1 MADDDAVA
9 LMEASQGTALW
20 LGDGTCAGGGASD
33 AAHRYS
39 TLTSNALG
47 LAEANHA
54 ATGVGF
60 ATKPDI
66 GSQVDAASKLASAG
80 VAYVFLM
87 AGLADSYDSLGS
99 MRSTVAA
106 AVRAAAK
113 AWPKAR
119 VVVGVA
125 PGCLT
130 GLDDDKL
137 GKMELVWTAI
147 RLGAGDAGALVC
159 DGLWKVC
166 GSDPALCSSGR
177 LPNDD
182 GHALLA
188 ESIEASVR
196 EDQGEP
202 LDQPIENLTRVVAS
216 GGGDWLSRSLRESRR
231 REAEK
236 REANRPTGTE
246 LSNITSKL
254 EDVTKG
260 QALMQAI
267 QQQMLDQLKQQQ
279 ETLEKQQRQLETQQD
294 QLKRQSDQLKRQ
306 SDQLKRQQETLTGIV
321 GQQGDT
327 VESLKS
333 ITAQLASQQTKIQQ
347 TITKCYGEFEHLS
360 KVLGGQNIIY
370 NPMFPPSW

>member
-1 MADDDAVA
+1 MADDDTIAS
-9 LMEASQGTALW
+9 MEASQGTALW

-39 TLTSNALG
+39 TLASKALG
-47 LAEANHA
+47 LVEANHA

-60 ATKPDI
+60 ATQPDV
-66 GSQVDAASKLASAG
+66 GSQVDAASKLGLAG

-87 AGLADSYDSLGS
+87 AGITDSYDSLGG
-99 MRSTVAA
+99 MRSATAA

-119 VVVGVA
+119 VVAGVA

-202 LDQPIENLTRVVAS
+202 LDRPVEHLTRVVTS
-216 GGGDWLSRSLRESRR
+216 GGADWLSRSMLASRR

-267 QQQMLDQLKQQQ
+267 QQQMLDQLKRQQKMLESQQDQLKQQQ
-279 ETLEKQQRQLETQQD
+279 ETLQRQQTALEAAQKQLGQQQD
-294 QLKRQSDQLKRQ
+294 QL
-306 SDQLKRQQETLTGIV
+306 
-321 GQQGDT
+321 GQQQD
-327 VESLKS
+327 EMK
-333 ITAQLASQQTKIQQ
+333 K
-347 TITKCYGEFEHLS
+347 TITNWSENTLRPWIEKEHQKIWDAVHKLQQ
-360 KVLGGQNIIY
+360 GTNA
-370 NPMFPPSW
+370 

>member
-1 MADDDAVA
+1 MADDDTIAS
-9 LMEASQGTALW
+9 MEASQGTALW

-39 TLTSNALG
+39 TLASKALG
-47 LAEANHA
+47 LVEANHA

-60 ATKPDI
+60 ATQPDI
-66 GSQVDAASKLASAG
+66 GSQVDAASKLGLAG

-87 AGLADSYDSLGS
+87 AGITDSYDSLGG
-99 MRSTVAA
+99 MRSATAA

-119 VVVGVA
+119 VVAGVA

-182 GHALLA
+182 GHAALA

-202 LDQPIENLTRVVAS
+202 LDRPVEHLTRVVAS
-216 GGGDWLSRSLRESRR
+216 GGGDWLSRSMLASRR

-267 QQQMLDQLKQQQ
+267 QQQMLDQLKRQQKMLESQQDQLKQQQ
-279 ETLEKQQRQLETQQD
+279 ETLQRQQTALEAAQKQLGQQQD
-294 QLKRQSDQLKRQ
+294 QL
-306 SDQLKRQQETLTGIV
+306 
-321 GQQGDT
+321 GQQQD
-327 VESLKS
+327 EMK
-333 ITAQLASQQTKIQQ
+333 K
-347 TITKCYGEFEHLS
+347 TITNWSENTLRPWIEKEHQKIWDAVHKLQQ
-360 KVLGGQNIIY
+360 GTNA
-370 NPMFPPSW
+370 

>member
-87 AGLADSYDSLGS
+87 AGLADSYDSLGG

-202 LDQPIENLTRVVAS
+202 LDRPVENLTRVVAS

-267 QQQMLDQLKQQQ
+267 QQQMLELLQRQQQMLEDQQAQLKAQQ
-279 ETLEKQQRQLETQQD
+279 ETLQRQQTALESAQRQLKNQQD
-294 QLKRQSDQLKRQ
+294 QLGKQQQQL
-306 SDQLKRQQETLTGIV
+306 
-321 GQQGDT
+321 GQQQDLMKQRINEWAST
-327 VESLKS
+327 ELKPW
-333 ITAQLASQQTKIQQ
+333 IEKEHQKIWDAVHKIQQ
-347 TITKCYGEFEHLS
+347 GTKA
-360 KVLGGQNIIY
+360 
-370 NPMFPPSW
+370 

>member
-1 MADDDAVA
+1 MADDDTVA
-9 LMEASQGTALW
+9 SVEASQGTALW

-39 TLTSNALG
+39 TLASKALG
-47 LAEANHA
+47 LVEENHA
-54 ATGVGF
+54 AMGVGF
-60 ATKPDI
+60 STKPDV
-66 GSQVDAASKLASAG
+66 GSQVDAASKLGLAG

-87 AGLADSYDSLGS
+87 AGITDSYDSLGS
-99 MRSTVAA
+99 MRSVTAA

-113 AWPKAR
+113 AWPGAR
-119 VVVGVA
+119 VVAGVA

-130 GLDDDKL
+130 GLDDSAL
-137 GKMELVWTAI
+137 ERMELVWTAI
-147 RLGAGDAGALVC
+147 RLGAEDAGALVR

-166 GSDPALCSSGR
+166 GSDTALCSSGR

-188 ESIEASVR
+188 ESIETSVR

-202 LDQPIENLTRVVAS
+202 LDQPIENLTRVVTS
-216 GGGDWLSRSLRESRR
+216 GGGDWLSRSLQASRR

-267 QQQMLDQLKQQQ
+267 QQQMLDQLKRQQKM
-279 ETLEKQQRQLETQQD
+279 LENQQKQLKAQQD
-294 QLKRQSDQLKRQ
+294 QLKA
-306 SDQLKRQQETLTGIV
+306 QQETLTGIV
-321 GQQGDT
+321 GQQGAT

-370 NPMFPPSW
+370 SPMFPPSW

>member
-33 AAHRYS
+33 TAHRYS
-39 TLTSNALG
+39 TLTSKALG
-47 LAEANHA
+47 LVEENHA

-66 GSQVDAASKLASAG
+66 GSQVDAASKLGLAG
-80 VAYVFLM
+80 VTYVFLM
-87 AGLADSYDSLGS
+87 AGLADFYDSLGS
-99 MRSTVAA
+99 MRAATTA

-113 AWPKAR
+113 AWPGAR
-119 VVVGVA
+119 VVAGVA

-130 GLDDDKL
+130 GLDATL
-137 GKMELVWTAI
+137 EKMELVWTAI
-147 RLGAGDAGALVC
+147 RLGAEDAGALVC
-159 DGLWKVC
+159 DGLWKIC
-166 GSDPALCSSGR
+166 GSDPALCASGR

-182 GHALLA
+182 GHAALA

-202 LDQPIENLTRVVAS
+202 LDVPITDLTRVVAS

-267 QQQMLDQLKQQQ
+267 QRQMLDQLKRQQ
-279 ETLEKQQRQLETQQD
+279 ETLEKQQRQLETQQ
-294 QLKRQSDQLKRQ
+294 DQLKRQ

-370 NPMFPPSW
+370 SPMFPPSW

>member
-39 TLTSNALG
+39 TLTSKALG
-47 LAEANHA
+47 LVEANHA

-66 GSQVDAASKLASAG
+66 GSQVDAASKLGLAG
-80 VAYVFLM
+80 VEYVFLM
-87 AGLADSYDSLGS
+87 AGITDSYDSLGS
-99 MRSTVAA
+99 MRSATAA

-113 AWPKAR
+113 AWPGAR
-119 VVVGVA
+119 VVAGVA
-125 PGCLT
+125 PGCLA
-130 GLDDDKL
+130 GLDDAAL
-137 GKMELVWTAI
+137 ERMELVWTAI
-147 RLGAGDAGALVC
+147 RLGAGDAGALVR

-182 GHALLA
+182 GHAALA

-202 LDQPIENLTRVVAS
+202 LDRPVEHLTRVVTS
-216 GGGDWLSRSLRESRR
+216 GGADWLSRSMLASRR

-267 QQQMLDQLKQQQ
+267 QQQMLDQLKRQQKMLESQQDQLKQQQ
-279 ETLEKQQRQLETQQD
+279 ETLQRQQTALEAAQKQLGQQQD
-294 QLKRQSDQLKRQ
+294 EMKKTITNWS
-306 SDQLKRQQETLTGIV
+306 ENTLRPWIEKEHQKIWDAV
-321 GQQGDT
+321 HKLQQGT
-327 VESLKS
+327 N
-333 ITAQLASQQTKIQQ
+333 A
-347 TITKCYGEFEHLS
+347 
-360 KVLGGQNIIY
+360 
-370 NPMFPPSW
+370 

>member
-1 MADDDAVA
+1 MADDDTVA
-9 LMEASQGTALW
+9 SVEASQGTALW

-39 TLTSNALG
+39 TLASKALG
-47 LAEANHA
+47 LVEENHA
-54 ATGVGF
+54 AMGVGF
-60 ATKPDI
+60 STKPDV
-66 GSQVDAASKLASAG
+66 GSQVDAASKLGLAG

-87 AGLADSYDSLGS
+87 AGITDSYDSLGS
-99 MRSTVAA
+99 MRSVTAA

-113 AWPKAR
+113 AWPGAR
-119 VVVGVA
+119 VVAGVA

-130 GLDDDKL
+130 GLDDSAL
-137 GKMELVWTAI
+137 ERMGLVWTAI
-147 RLGAGDAGALVC
+147 RLGAGDAGALVR

-166 GSDPALCSSGR
+166 GSDTALCSSGR

-202 LDQPIENLTRVVAS
+202 LDQPVENLTRVVTS

-267 QQQMLDQLKQQQ
+267 QQQMLDQLKRQQKM
-279 ETLEKQQRQLETQQD
+279 LENQQKQLKAQQD
-294 QLKRQSDQLKRQ
+294 QLKA
-306 SDQLKRQQETLTGIV
+306 QQETLTGIV
-321 GQQGDT
+321 GQQGAT

-370 NPMFPPSW
+370 SPMFPPSW

>member
-1 MADDDAVA
+1 MADDDTIAS
-9 LMEASQGTALW
+9 MEASQGTALW

-39 TLTSNALG
+39 TLTSKALG
-47 LAEANHA
+47 LVEENHA

-66 GSQVDAASKLASAG
+66 GSQVDAASKLGWAG

-87 AGLADSYDSLGS
+87 AGITDSYDSLGS
-99 MRSTVAA
+99 MRSATAA

-113 AWPKAR
+113 AWPGAR
-119 VVVGVA
+119 VVAGVA

-130 GLDDDKL
+130 GLDDAAL
-137 GKMELVWTAI
+137 ERMELVWTAI

-166 GSDPALCSSGR
+166 GSDPALCSSGG
-177 LPNDD
+177 LPNDV

-202 LDQPIENLTRVVAS
+202 LDQPVENLTRVVTS

-267 QQQMLDQLKQQQ
+267 QQQMLDQLQRQQKMLESQQQQLKQQQ
-279 ETLEKQQRQLETQQD
+279 DALAGQQD
-294 QLKRQSDQLKRQ
+294 QL
-306 SDQLKRQQETLTGIV
+306 RQQQASLQSQQKQLESIV
-321 GQQGDT
+321 GQQGET
-327 VESLKS
+327 VASLQTV
-333 ITAQLASQQTKIQQ
+333 TADLQKQARNTSVLLNWCNVQFGAISS
-347 TITKCYGEFEHLS
+347 YVEGYVPGS
-360 KVLGGQNIIY
+360 KPALE
-370 NPMFPPSW
+370 

>member
-1 MADDDAVA
+1 MADDDTVA
-9 LMEASQGTALW
+9 LVEASQGTALW

-39 TLTSNALG
+39 TLASKALG
-47 LAEANHA
+47 LVEENHA
-54 ATGVGF
+54 AMGVGF
-60 ATKPDI
+60 STKPDV
-66 GSQVDAASKLASAG
+66 GSQVDAASKLGLAG

-87 AGLADSYDSLGS
+87 AGITDSYDSLGG
-99 MRSTVAA
+99 MRSATAA

-113 AWPKAR
+113 AWPGAR
-119 VVVGVA
+119 VVAGVA
-125 PGCLT
+125 PGCLA
-130 GLDDDKL
+130 GLDDTAL
-137 GKMELVWTAI
+137 EKMELVWTAI

-166 GSDPALCSSGR
+166 GSDPALCSSGG

-202 LDQPIENLTRVVAS
+202 LDQPVENLTRVVTS
-216 GGGDWLSRSLRESRR
+216 GGGDWLSRSLQASRR

-267 QQQMLDQLKQQQ
+267 QQQMLDQLQRQQ
-279 ETLEKQQRQLETQQD
+279 ETLEKQQEQLETQQD
-294 QLKRQSDQLKRQ
+294 QLKRQSDQLQ
-306 SDQLKRQQETLTGIV
+306 RQQETLTGIV

-333 ITAQLASQQTKIQQ
+333 ITAQLASQQTRIQQ
-347 TITKCYGEFEHLS
+347 TITKCYEEFEHLS

-370 NPMFPPSW
+370 SPMFPPSW

>member
-1 MADDDAVA
+1 MADDDTVA
-9 LMEASQGTALW
+9 SVEASQGTALW

-39 TLTSNALG
+39 TLASKALG
-47 LAEANHA
+47 LVEENHA
-54 ATGVGF
+54 AMGVGF
-60 ATKPDI
+60 STKPDV
-66 GSQVDAASKLASAG
+66 GSQVDAASKLGLAG

-87 AGLADSYDSLGS
+87 AGITDSYDSLGS
-99 MRSTVAA
+99 MRSVTAA

-113 AWPKAR
+113 AWPGAR
-119 VVVGVA
+119 VVAGVA

-130 GLDDDKL
+130 GLDDSAL
-137 GKMELVWTAI
+137 ERMELVWTAI
-147 RLGAGDAGALVC
+147 RLGAEDAGSLVC

-166 GSDPALCSSGR
+166 GSDPALCSSGG

-202 LDQPIENLTRVVAS
+202 LDQPVENLTRVVTS
-216 GGGDWLSRSLRESRR
+216 GGGDWLSRSLQASRR

-267 QQQMLDQLKQQQ
+267 QQQMLDQLKRQQKM
-279 ETLEKQQRQLETQQD
+279 LENQQD
-294 QLKRQSDQLKRQ
+294 QLKAQQDQLKA
-306 SDQLKRQQETLTGIV
+306 QQETLTGIV
-321 GQQGDT
+321 GQQGAT

-370 NPMFPPSW
+370 SPMFPPSW

>member
-1 MADDDAVA
+1 MADDDTIAS
-9 LMEASQGTALW
+9 MEASHGAALW

-39 TLTSNALG
+39 TLTSKALG
-47 LAEANHA
+47 LAEENHA
-54 ATGVGF
+54 ATGAGF
-60 ATKPDI
+60 ATTP
-66 GSQVDAASKLASAG
+66 GVASQVEAASKLALTG
-80 VAYVFLM
+80 VTYVFLM

-106 AVRAAAK
+106 TVRAAAK

-130 GLDDDKL
+130 GLDDAKL

-147 RLGAGDAGALVC
+147 RLGAEDAGALVR
-159 DGLWKVC
+159 DGLWKIC
-166 GSDPALCSSGR
+166 GSDPALCSSGG

-182 GHALLA
+182 GHAALA

-202 LDQPIENLTRVVAS
+202 LDRPVEHLTRVVTS
-216 GGGDWLSRSLRESRR
+216 GGADWLSRSMLASRR

-246 LSNITSKL
+246 LSNITAKL

-267 QQQMLDQLKQQQ
+267 QQQMLDQLKRQQKMLESQQEQLKAQQDQLKQQQ
-279 ETLEKQQRQLETQQD
+279 ETLQRQQTALEAAQKQLGQQQD
-294 QLKRQSDQLKRQ
+294 QL
-306 SDQLKRQQETLTGIV
+306 
-321 GQQGDT
+321 GQQQD
-327 VESLKS
+327 EMK
-333 ITAQLASQQTKIQQ
+333 K
-347 TITKCYGEFEHLS
+347 TITNWSENTLRPWIEKEHQKIWDAVHKLQQ
-360 KVLGGQNIIY
+360 GTNA
-370 NPMFPPSW
+370 

>member
-1 MADDDAVA
+1 MADDDTIAS
-9 LMEASQGTALW
+9 MEASQGTALW

-39 TLTSNALG
+39 TLTSKALG
-47 LAEANHA
+47 LVEANHA

-60 ATKPDI
+60 ATEPDV
-66 GSQVDAASKLASAG
+66 GSQVDAASKLGLAG

-87 AGLADSYDSLGS
+87 AGITDSYDSLGS
-99 MRSTVAA
+99 MRSATAA
-106 AVRAAAK
+106 AVRTAAK
-113 AWPKAR
+113 AWPGAR
-119 VVVGVA
+119 VVAGVA

-130 GLDDDKL
+130 GLDDAAL
-137 GKMELVWTAI
+137 ERMGLVWTAI

-182 GHALLA
+182 GHAALA

-202 LDQPIENLTRVVAS
+202 LDAPITDLTRVVAS

-260 QALMQAI
+260 QALMQVI
-267 QQQMLDQLKQQQ
+267 QRQMLDQLKRQQ

-294 QLKRQSDQLKRQ
+294 QLKRQSDQLE
-306 SDQLKRQQETLTGIV
+306 RQQETLTGIV

-370 NPMFPPSW
+370 SPMFPPSW

>member
-39 TLTSNALG
+39 TLTSKALG
-47 LAEANHA
+47 LVEANHA

-66 GSQVDAASKLASAG
+66 GSQVDAASKLGLAG
-80 VAYVFLM
+80 VEYVFLM
-87 AGLADSYDSLGS
+87 AGITDSYDSLGS
-99 MRSTVAA
+99 MRSATAA

-113 AWPKAR
+113 AWPGAR
-119 VVVGVA
+119 VVAGVA
-125 PGCLT
+125 PGCLA
-130 GLDDDKL
+130 GLDDTAL
-137 GKMELVWTAI
+137 ERMELVWTAI
-147 RLGAGDAGALVC
+147 RLGAEDAGALVC
-159 DGLWKVC
+159 DGLWKIC
-166 GSDPALCSSGR
+166 GSDPALCASGG

-182 GHALLA
+182 GHAALA

-202 LDQPIENLTRVVAS
+202 LDRPVEHLTRVVTS
-216 GGGDWLSRSLRESRR
+216 GGADWLSRSMLASRR

-267 QQQMLDQLKQQQ
+267 QQQMLDQLKRQQKMLESQQDQLKQQQ
-279 ETLEKQQRQLETQQD
+279 ETLQRQQTALEAAQKQLGQQQD
-294 QLKRQSDQLKRQ
+294 QL
-306 SDQLKRQQETLTGIV
+306 
-321 GQQGDT
+321 GQQQD
-327 VESLKS
+327 EMK
-333 ITAQLASQQTKIQQ
+333 K
-347 TITKCYGEFEHLS
+347 TITNWSENTLRPWIEKEHQKIWDAVHKLQQ
-360 KVLGGQNIIY
+360 GTNA
-370 NPMFPPSW
+370 

>member
-1 MADDDAVA
+1 MNGVYGKRVKPLDVRLVRGDS
-9 LMEASQGTALW
+9 ER
-20 LGDGTCAGGGASD
+20 LGGWWRRRDLSTGEITPVDLSAWSGRIELRNPDGTLW
-33 AAHRYS
+33 YS
-39 TLTSNALG
+39 RACDEMTD
-47 LAEANHA
+47 
-54 ATGVGF
+54 V
-60 ATKPDI
+60 
-66 GSQVDAASKLASAG
+66 GSQVDAASKLGLAG

-87 AGLADSYDSLGS
+87 AGITDSYDSLGS
-99 MRSTVAA
+99 MRSATAA

-113 AWPKAR
+113 AWPGAR
-119 VVVGVA
+119 VVAGVA

-130 GLDDDKL
+130 GLDDTAL
-137 GKMELVWTAI
+137 ERMELVWTAI
-147 RLGAGDAGALVC
+147 RLGAEDAGALVC

-166 GSDPALCSSGR
+166 GSDTALCSSGG

-202 LDQPIENLTRVVAS
+202 LDQPIADLTRVVAS

-267 QQQMLDQLKQQQ
+267 QQQMLDHFKQQQ

-294 QLKRQSDQLKRQ
+294 QLKQQN
-306 SDQLKRQQETLTGIV
+306 DQLKRQQETLTGIV

-360 KVLGGQNIIY
+360 EVLGGQNIIY
-370 NPMFPPSW
+370 SPMFPPSW

>member
-166 GSDPALCSSGR
+166 GIDPALCSSGR

-182 GHALLA
+182 GHAALA

-202 LDQPIENLTRVVAS
+202 LDRPVENLTRVVAS

-267 QQQMLDQLKQQQ
+267 QQQMLELLQRQQQMLEDQQAQLKAQQ
-279 ETLEKQQRQLETQQD
+279 ETLQRQQTALESAQRQLKNQQD
-294 QLKRQSDQLKRQ
+294 QLGKQQQQL
-306 SDQLKRQQETLTGIV
+306 
-321 GQQGDT
+321 GQQQDLMKQRINEWAST
-327 VESLKS
+327 ELKPW
-333 ITAQLASQQTKIQQ
+333 IEKEHQKIWDAVHKIQQ
-347 TITKCYGEFEHLS
+347 GTKA
-360 KVLGGQNIIY
+360 
-370 NPMFPPSW
+370 

>member
-1 MADDDAVA
+1 MADDDTIAS
-9 LMEASQGTALW
+9 MEASQGTALW

-39 TLTSNALG
+39 TLTSKALG
-47 LAEANHA
+47 LVEANHA
-54 ATGVGF
+54 AMGVGF
-60 ATKPDI
+60 ATEPDV
-66 GSQVDAASKLASAG
+66 GSQVEAASKLGLAG

-87 AGLADSYDSLGS
+87 AGITDSYDSLGS
-99 MRSTVAA
+99 IRSAAAA

-113 AWPKAR
+113 AWPGAR
-119 VVVGVA
+119 VVAGVE

-130 GLDDDKL
+130 GLDDTAL
-137 GKMELVWTAI
+137 EKMELVWTAI

-159 DGLWKVC
+159 YGLWKVC
-166 GSDPALCSSGR
+166 GSDPALCSSGG

-202 LDQPIENLTRVVAS
+202 LDQPIADLTRVVAS
-216 GGGDWLSRSLRESRR
+216 GGGDWLSRSLQASRR

-246 LSNITSKL
+246 LSNITAKL

-267 QQQMLDQLKQQQ
+267 QQQMLDQLQRQQKMLESQQEQLKQQQ
-279 ETLEKQQRQLETQQD
+279 DALAGQQEQLRQQQASLQSQQKQLE
-294 QLKRQSDQLKRQ
+294 S
-306 SDQLKRQQETLTGIV
+306 IV
-321 GQQGDT
+321 GQQGET
-327 VESLKS
+327 VASLQTV
-333 ITAQLASQQTKIQQ
+333 TADLQKQARNTSVLLNWCNVQFGAISS
-347 TITKCYGEFEHLS
+347 YVEGYVPGS
-360 KVLGGQNIIY
+360 KPALE
-370 NPMFPPSW
+370 

>member
-1 MADDDAVA
+1 MADDDTIAS
-9 LMEASQGTALW
+9 MEASQGTALW

-39 TLTSNALG
+39 TLTSKALG
-47 LAEANHA
+47 LVEENHA

-66 GSQVDAASKLASAG
+66 GSQIDAASKLGLAG

-87 AGLADSYDSLGS
+87 AGITDSYDSLGS
-99 MRSTVAA
+99 MRSATAA

-113 AWPKAR
+113 AWPGAR
-119 VVVGVA
+119 VVAGVA

-130 GLDDDKL
+130 GLDDAAL
-137 GKMELVWTAI
+137 ERMELVWTAI

-166 GSDPALCSSGR
+166 GSDPALCSSGG

-202 LDQPIENLTRVVAS
+202 LDQPVENLARVVTS

-260 QALMQAI
+260 QTLMQAI
-267 QQQMLDQLKQQQ
+267 QQQKMLESQQQQLKQQQ
-279 ETLEKQQRQLETQQD
+279 DALAGQQD
-294 QLKRQSDQLKRQ
+294 QL
-306 SDQLKRQQETLTGIV
+306 RQQQASLQSQQKQLESIV
-321 GQQGDT
+321 GQQGET
-327 VESLKS
+327 VASLQTV
-333 ITAQLASQQTKIQQ
+333 TADLQKQVRNTSVLLNWCNVQFGAISS
-347 TITKCYGEFEHLS
+347 YVEGYVPGS
-360 KVLGGQNIIY
+360 KPALE
-370 NPMFPPSW
+370 

>member
-1 MADDDAVA
+1 MADDDAGVST
-9 LMEASQGTALW
+9 EESQGTALW

-39 TLTSNALG
+39 TLTSKALG
-47 LAEANHA
+47 LVEENHA

-66 GSQVDAASKLASAG
+66 GSQVDAASKLGLAG
-80 VAYVFLM
+80 VEYVFLM
-87 AGLADSYDSLGS
+87 AGITDSYDSLGS
-99 MRSTVAA
+99 MRSATAA

-113 AWPKAR
+113 AWPGAR
-119 VVVGVA
+119 VVAGVA
-125 PGCLT
+125 PGCLA
-130 GLDDDKL
+130 GLDDAAL
-137 GKMELVWTAI
+137 ERMERVWTAI
-147 RLGAGDAGALVC
+147 RLGAENAGALVR

-182 GHALLA
+182 GHAALA

-202 LDQPIENLTRVVAS
+202 LDRPIADLTRVVAS

-267 QQQMLDQLKQQQ
+267 QQQMLDQLKRQQ
-279 ETLEKQQRQLETQQD
+279 ETLEKQQRQLETQQG
-294 QLKRQSDQLKRQ
+294 QLKQ
-306 SDQLKRQQETLTGIV
+306 QQETLQRQQTALEAAQKQL
-321 GQQGDT
+321 GQQQD
-327 VESLKS
+327 
-333 ITAQLASQQTKIQQ
+333 QLGQQQDEMKK
-347 TITKCYGEFEHLS
+347 TITNWSENTLRPWIEKEHQKIWDAVHKLQQ
-360 KVLGGQNIIY
+360 GTNA
-370 NPMFPPSW
+370 

>member
-1 MADDDAVA
+1 MADDDTIAS
-9 LMEASQGTALW
+9 MEASQGTALW

-33 AAHRYS
+33 TAHRYS
-39 TLTSNALG
+39 TLASKALG
-47 LAEANHA
+47 LVEENHA

-66 GSQVDAASKLASAG
+66 GSQVDAASKLGLAG
-80 VAYVFLM
+80 VEYVFLM
-87 AGLADSYDSLGS
+87 AGITDSYDSLGS
-99 MRSTVAA
+99 MRSATAA

-119 VVVGVA
+119 VVAGVA

-137 GKMELVWTAI
+137 EKMELVWTAI
-147 RLGAGDAGALVC
+147 RLGAGDAGALVR

-166 GSDPALCSSGR
+166 GSDPALCSSGG

-202 LDQPIENLTRVVAS
+202 LDQPVENLTRVVAS

-267 QQQMLDQLKQQQ
+267 QQQMLDQLKRQQKMLESQQDQLKQQQ
-279 ETLEKQQRQLETQQD
+279 ETLQRQQTALEAAQKQLGQQQD
-294 QLKRQSDQLKRQ
+294 QL
-306 SDQLKRQQETLTGIV
+306 
-321 GQQGDT
+321 GQQQD
-327 VESLKS
+327 EMK
-333 ITAQLASQQTKIQQ
+333 K
-347 TITKCYGEFEHLS
+347 TITNWSENTLRPWIEKEHQKIWDAVHKLQQ
-360 KVLGGQNIIY
+360 GTNA
-370 NPMFPPSW
+370 

>member
-1 MADDDAVA
+1 MADDDTVA
-9 LMEASQGTALW
+9 SVEASQGTALW

-39 TLTSNALG
+39 TLASKALG
-47 LAEANHA
+47 LVEENHA
-54 ATGVGF
+54 AMGVGF
-60 ATKPDI
+60 STKPDV
-66 GSQVDAASKLASAG
+66 GSQVDAASKLGLAG

-87 AGLADSYDSLGS
+87 AGITDSYDSLGS
-99 MRSTVAA
+99 MRSVTAA

-113 AWPKAR
+113 AWPGAR
-119 VVVGVA
+119 VVAGVA

-130 GLDDDKL
+130 GLDDSAL
-137 GKMELVWTAI
+137 ERMELVWTAI
-147 RLGAGDAGALVC
+147 RLGAGDAGSLVC

-166 GSDPALCSSGR
+166 GSDPALCSGG

-202 LDQPIENLTRVVAS
+202 LDQPVENLTRVVTS

-267 QQQMLDQLKQQQ
+267 QQQMLDQLKRQQ
-279 ETLEKQQRQLETQQD
+279 ETLENQQKQLKAQQD
-294 QLKRQSDQLKRQ
+294 QLKAQQDQLKQQSDQLK
-306 SDQLKRQQETLTGIV
+306 LQQETLTGIV
-321 GQQGDT
+321 GQQGAT

-370 NPMFPPSW
+370 SPMFPPSW

>member
-1 MADDDAVA
+1 MADDDTIAS
-9 LMEASQGTALW
+9 MEASQGNALW

-39 TLTSNALG
+39 TLTSKALG
-47 LAEANHA
+47 LVEANHA

-60 ATKPDI
+60 ATQPDI
-66 GSQVDAASKLASAG
+66 GSQVDAASKLGLAG

-87 AGLADSYDSLGS
+87 AGITDSYDSLGS
-99 MRSTVAA
+99 MRSATAA

-113 AWPKAR
+113 AWPGAR
-119 VVVGVA
+119 VVAGVA

-130 GLDDDKL
+130 GLDDTAL
-137 GKMELVWTAI
+137 EKMELVWTAI

-159 DGLWKVC
+159 DGLWKIC

-182 GHALLA
+182 GHAALA

-216 GGGDWLSRSLRESRR
+216 GGGDWLSRSLQASRR

-267 QQQMLDQLKQQQ
+267 QRQMLDQLKRQQ
-279 ETLEKQQRQLETQQD
+279 ETLEKQQRQLETQQ
-294 QLKRQSDQLKRQ
+294 DQLKRQ

-333 ITAQLASQQTKIQQ
+333 ITTQLASQQTKIQQ
-347 TITKCYGEFEHLS
+347 TITKCYGEFENLS

-370 NPMFPPSW
+370 SPMFPPSW

>member
-39 TLTSNALG
+39 TLTSKALG
-47 LAEANHA
+47 LVEANHA

-66 GSQVDAASKLASAG
+66 GSQVDAASKLGLAG
-80 VAYVFLM
+80 VEYVFLM
-87 AGLADSYDSLGS
+87 AGITDSYDSLGS
-99 MRSTVAA
+99 MRSATAA

-113 AWPKAR
+113 AWPGAR
-119 VVVGVA
+119 VVAGVA
-125 PGCLT
+125 PGCLA
-130 GLDDDKL
+130 GLDDTAL
-137 GKMELVWTAI
+137 ERMELVWTAI
-147 RLGAGDAGALVC
+147 RLGAEDAGALVC
-159 DGLWKVC
+159 DGLWKIC
-166 GSDPALCSSGR
+166 GSDPVLCSSGR

-182 GHALLA
+182 GHAALA

-202 LDQPIENLTRVVAS
+202 LDRPIEHLTRVVTS
-216 GGGDWLSRSLRESRR
+216 GGADWLSRSMLASRR

-267 QQQMLDQLKQQQ
+267 QQQMLDQLKRQQKMLESQQDQLKQQQ
-279 ETLEKQQRQLETQQD
+279 ETLQRQQTALEAAQKQLGQQQD
-294 QLKRQSDQLKRQ
+294 QL
-306 SDQLKRQQETLTGIV
+306 
-321 GQQGDT
+321 GQQQD
-327 VESLKS
+327 EMK
-333 ITAQLASQQTKIQQ
+333 K
-347 TITKCYGEFEHLS
+347 TITNWSENTLRPWIEKEHQKIWDAVHKLQQGT
-360 KVLGGQNIIY
+360 KA
-370 NPMFPPSW
+370 

>member
-39 TLTSNALG
+39 TLTSKALG
-47 LAEANHA
+47 LVEENHA

-66 GSQVDAASKLASAG
+66 GSQVDAASKLGLAG
-80 VAYVFLM
+80 VEYVFLM
-87 AGLADSYDSLGS
+87 AGITDSYDSLGS
-99 MRSTVAA
+99 MRSATAA

-113 AWPKAR
+113 AWPGAR
-119 VVVGVA
+119 VVAGVA
-125 PGCLT
+125 PGCLA
-130 GLDDDKL
+130 GLDDTAL
-137 GKMELVWTAI
+137 ERMELVWTAI
-147 RLGAGDAGALVC
+147 RLGAEDAGALVC
-159 DGLWKVC
+159 DGLWKIC
-166 GSDPALCSSGR
+166 GSDPVLCSSGR

-182 GHALLA
+182 GHAALA

-202 LDQPIENLTRVVAS
+202 LDRPIEHLTRVVTS
-216 GGGDWLSRSLRESRR
+216 GGADWLSRSMLASRR

-267 QQQMLDQLKQQQ
+267 QQQMLDQLKRQQKMLESQQDQLKQQQ
-279 ETLEKQQRQLETQQD
+279 ETLQRQQTALEAAQKQLGQQQD
-294 QLKRQSDQLKRQ
+294 QL
-306 SDQLKRQQETLTGIV
+306 
-321 GQQGDT
+321 GQQQD
-327 VESLKS
+327 EMK
-333 ITAQLASQQTKIQQ
+333 K
-347 TITKCYGEFEHLS
+347 TITNWSENTLRPWIEKEHQKIWDAVHKLQQ
-360 KVLGGQNIIY
+360 GTNA
-370 NPMFPPSW
+370 

>member
-1 MADDDAVA
+1 MADDDTVA
-9 LMEASQGTALW
+9 SVEASQGTALW

-39 TLTSNALG
+39 TLASKALG
-47 LAEANHA
+47 LVEENHA
-54 ATGVGF
+54 AMGVGF
-60 ATKPDI
+60 STKPDV
-66 GSQVDAASKLASAG
+66 GSQVDAASKLGLAG

-87 AGLADSYDSLGS
+87 AGITDSYDSLGS
-99 MRSTVAA
+99 MRSATAA

-113 AWPKAR
+113 AWPGAR
-119 VVVGVA
+119 VVAGVA

-130 GLDDDKL
+130 GLDDAAL
-137 GKMELVWTAI
+137 ERMELVWTAI

-166 GSDPALCSSGR
+166 GSDPALCSSGG

-202 LDQPIENLTRVVAS
+202 LDQPVENLTRVVTS

-267 QQQMLDQLKQQQ
+267 QQQMLDQLKRQQ
-279 ETLEKQQRQLETQQD
+279 ETLENQQKQLKAQQD
-294 QLKRQSDQLKRQ
+294 QLKQQ

-370 NPMFPPSW
+370 SPMFPPSW

>member
-39 TLTSNALG
+39 TLTSKALG
-47 LAEANHA
+47 LVEANHA

-66 GSQVDAASKLASAG
+66 GSQVDAASKLGLAG
-80 VAYVFLM
+80 VEYVFLM
-87 AGLADSYDSLGS
+87 AGITDSYDSLGS
-99 MRSTVAA
+99 MRSATAA

-113 AWPKAR
+113 AWPGAR
-119 VVVGVA
+119 VVAGVA

-130 GLDDDKL
+130 GLDDATL
-137 GKMELVWTAI
+137 EKMELVWTAI

-159 DGLWKVC
+159 DGLWKIC
-166 GSDPALCSSGR
+166 GSDPALCASGG

-182 GHALLA
+182 GHAALA

-202 LDQPIENLTRVVAS
+202 LDQPITGLTRVVTS
-216 GGGDWLSRSLRESRR
+216 GGADWLSRSMLASRR

-267 QQQMLDQLKQQQ
+267 QQQMLDQLKRQQKMLESQQDQLKQQQ
-279 ETLEKQQRQLETQQD
+279 ETLQRQQTALEAAQKQLGQQQD
-294 QLKRQSDQLKRQ
+294 EMKKTITNWS
-306 SDQLKRQQETLTGIV
+306 ENTLRPWIEKEHQKIWDAV
-321 GQQGDT
+321 HKLQQGT
-327 VESLKS
+327 N
-333 ITAQLASQQTKIQQ
+333 A
-347 TITKCYGEFEHLS
+347 
-360 KVLGGQNIIY
+360 
-370 NPMFPPSW
+370 